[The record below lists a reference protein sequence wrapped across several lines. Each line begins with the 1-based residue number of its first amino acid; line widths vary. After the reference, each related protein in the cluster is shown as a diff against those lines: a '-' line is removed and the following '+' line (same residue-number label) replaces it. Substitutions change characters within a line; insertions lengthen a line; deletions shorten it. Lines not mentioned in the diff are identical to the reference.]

1 MKKAEVDN
9 KALTRAAIALL
20 VIVLAIGVM
29 GILLSRKT
37 VATVDYSYLL
47 EPINRE
53 NEEDLQ
59 KRRNERDQ
67 AKRDAEAAHEKV
79 NALLSEKNNLTGEL
93 AELNGLSEAQREQYD
108 LISAQYAAALD
119 AKTEALD
126 TYVAAQEN
134 LAETQE
140 RFKQRVSIMF
150 EYQDKSYL
158 EILLESD
165 SIAGF
170 FTNLEMIS
178 LITESDN
185 QAIQELMT
193 ARDDAELQA
202 NLALREAEDMEHIA
216 EEKLAQLEELEARIG
231 VTEAALE
238 DLSTDIAYWE
248 QREDDLEA
256 YSRSLD
262 RQIEDLQRKRQETAP
277 TKAPA
282 ATTPPATTPPE
293 STQPTQP
300 GETTQPAPTTA
311 PTTVAPTAT
320 PIPTTA
326 PPPTSNGS
334 LSWPTWNHKI
344 TSYYGYRTH
353 PVYGTTK
360 FHSGIDIGAWYG
372 DTIMAAGSG
381 TVIYVETP
389 VPGQDTGGSGYGN
402 YCIID
407 HGNGVST
414 LYAHARSI
422 SVTTGQTVSA
432 GQAIG
437 IVGSTGTS
445 TSAHL
450 HFEVRIWGSNTD
462 PLGYLP

>member
-1 MKKAEVDN
+1 MKKTDVDN
-9 KALTRAAIALL
+9 KALTRAAFALL
-20 VIVLAIGVM
+20 LIVLAIGAT
-29 GILLSRKT
+29 GIMLSRKT
-37 VATVDYSYLL
+37 VATVDYNYLL
-47 EPINRE
+47 EPINRD
-53 NEEDLQ
+53 NEEDIQ
-59 KRRNERDQ
+59 KRREERDQ
-67 AKRDAEAAHEKV
+67 ANRDAQAAHDKV
-79 NALLSEKNNLTGEL
+79 NALLSEKDNLSGEL
-93 AELNGLSEAQREQYD
+93 AELNGLSEAQREQYEI
-108 LISAQYAAALD
+108 ISAQYAAALD
-119 AKTEALD
+119 AKTVALD
-126 TYVAAQEN
+126 TYVTAQDT
-134 LAETQE
+134 LADTQE

-216 EEKLAQLEELEARIG
+216 EEKLAQLEELESRIG

-248 QREDDLEA
+248 QREDELER
-256 YSRSLD
+256 YSQSLD
-262 RQIEDLQRKRQETAP
+262 KQIADLQRQRNQV
-277 TKAPA
+277 
-282 ATTPPATTPPE
+282 TPPATTTTKAPA
-293 STQPTQP
+293 STTPAP
-300 GETTQPAPTTA
+300 SNGGSDPAPTTA
-311 PTTVAPTAT
+311 KPTAT
-320 PIPTTA
+320 PVPTTA
-326 PPPTSNGS
+326 PPASSNGS
-334 LSWPTWNHKI
+334 LSWPTWNHTI

-372 DTIMAAGSG
+372 DTIMAAAGG

-407 HGNGVST
+407 HGNGIST

-422 SVTTGQTVSA
+422 SVSTGQTVSA

-437 IVGSTGTS
+437 VVGSTGTS
-445 TSAHL
+445 TAAHL

-462 PLGYLP
+462 PLGYLK

>member
-1 MKKAEVDN
+1 MKKSEVDN
-9 KALTRAAIALL
+9 KALTRAAFALL
-20 VIVLAIGVM
+20 LIVLAIGATGVM
-29 GILLSRKT
+29 LSRKT
-37 VATVDYSYLL
+37 VATVDYNYLL
-47 EPINRE
+47 EPINRD
-53 NEEDLQ
+53 NEEDIQ
-59 KRRNERDQ
+59 QRRNERDQ
-67 AKRDAEAAHEKV
+67 ANRDAQAAHEKV
-79 NALLSEKNNLTGEL
+79 NALLSEKDNLSGEL
-93 AELNGLSEAQREQYD
+93 AELNGLSEAQREQYEI
-108 LISAQYAAALD
+108 ISAQYAAALD
-119 AKTEALD
+119 AKTVALD
-126 TYVAAQEN
+126 TYVTAQDT
-134 LAETQE
+134 LADTQE

-185 QAIQELMT
+185 QAIQELKT

-216 EEKLAQLEELEARIG
+216 EEKLAQLEELESRIG

-238 DLSTDIAYWE
+238 DISTDIAYWE
-248 QREDDLEA
+248 QREDDLER
-256 YSRSLD
+256 YSQSLD
-262 RQIEDLQRKRQETAP
+262 KQIEDLQRQRTQVPP
-277 TKAPA
+277 TTTTKTPE
-282 ATTPPATTPPE
+282 ATTP
-293 STQPTQP
+293 QPSN
-300 GETTQPAPTTA
+300 GGSDPAPTTA
-311 PTTVAPTAT
+311 KPTAT
-320 PIPTTA
+320 PVPTTA
-326 PPPTSNGS
+326 PPASSNGS
-334 LSWPTWNHKI
+334 LSWPTWNHTI

-372 DTIMAAGSG
+372 DTIMAAAGG

-422 SVTTGQTVSA
+422 SVSTGQTVSA

-437 IVGSTGTS
+437 VVGSTGTS
-445 TSAHL
+445 TAAHL

-462 PLGYLP
+462 PLGYLK

>member
-1 MKKAEVDN
+1 MKKSEVDN
-9 KALTRAAIALL
+9 KALTRAAFALL
-20 VIVLAIGVM
+20 LIVLAIGATGVM
-29 GILLSRKT
+29 LSRKT
-37 VATVDYSYLL
+37 VATVDYNYLL
-47 EPINRE
+47 EPINRD
-53 NEEDLQ
+53 NEEDIQ
-59 KRRNERDQ
+59 QRRNERDQ
-67 AKRDAEAAHEKV
+67 ANRDAQAAHEKV
-79 NALLSEKNNLTGEL
+79 NALLSEKDNLSGEL
-93 AELNGLSEAQREQYD
+93 AELNGLSEAQREQYEI
-108 LISAQYAAALD
+108 ISAQYAAALD
-119 AKTEALD
+119 AKTVALD
-126 TYVAAQEN
+126 TYVTAQDT

-185 QAIQELMT
+185 QAIQELKT

-216 EEKLAQLEELEARIG
+216 EEKLAQLEELESRIG

-238 DLSTDIAYWE
+238 DISTDIAYWE
-248 QREDDLEA
+248 QREDDLER
-256 YSRSLD
+256 YSQSLD
-262 RQIEDLQRKRQETAP
+262 KQIEELQRQRTQVPP
-277 TKAPA
+277 TTTTKTPE
-282 ATTPPATTPPE
+282 ATTP
-293 STQPTQP
+293 QPSN
-300 GETTQPAPTTA
+300 GGSDPAPTTA
-311 PTTVAPTAT
+311 KPTAT
-320 PIPTTA
+320 PVPTTA
-326 PPPTSNGS
+326 PPASSNGS
-334 LSWPTWNHKI
+334 LSWPTWNHTI

-372 DTIMAAGSG
+372 DTIMAAAGG

-422 SVTTGQTVSA
+422 SVSTGQTVSA

-437 IVGSTGTS
+437 VVGSTGTS
-445 TSAHL
+445 TAAHL

-462 PLGYLP
+462 PLGYLK